1 MINNIQ
7 QQQPILIYRDEMMA
21 ANQQKLINGN
31 FKLNGF
37 IPCVGITTI

>member
-7 QQQPILIYRDEMMA
+7 QQQPILIYKDEMMV
-21 ANQQKLINGN
+21 ANYQKLINGSS
-31 FKLNGF
+31 KLNGF